1 MGWNS
6 DSEMIIVVM
15 GVAGSGKTTIGEQL
29 AAELDWNFIDG
40 DRLHPPDNIKK
51 MRSQQPLTEIDRAQW
66 LDRIETRLRAISASS
81 GAAVLAASVLR
92 RSHRDRLQS
101 GANEIQ
107 FVYLKGDFEQI
118 KARLEQRTDHFF
130 GSDLL
135 ASQFEILEEP
145 ESAIVIDISLEPVE
159 IVRKIRK
166 ALAV

>member
-1 MGWNS
+1 
-6 DSEMIIVVM
+6 MIIVVM
-15 GVAGSGKTTIGEQL
+15 GVAGSGKTTVGELLATQL
-29 AAELDWNFIDG
+29 AWKFIDG

-51 MRSQQPLTEIDRAQW
+51 MRAQQPLTEVDRVHW
-66 LDRIETRLRAISASS
+66 LDRIETRLKAVSTSS
-81 GAAVLAASVLR
+81 GAAVLAASALR
-92 RSHRDRLQS
+92 RSHRDRIRS
-101 GANEIQ
+101 VASDVQ

-118 KARLEQRTDHFF
+118 KARLEQRSDHFF

-135 ASQFEILEEP
+135 ASQFEILEKP